1 MNRIIPPLAAALCVL
16 AGQGLA
22 QGLSALELS
31 VETLVWADEGSTGDT
46 TYGGGIE
53 FSILPSLGVAAHLG
67 SYGAADATNVTLH
80 AIYGLMGF
88 DTGLFLSR
96 DSVEDGTIDT
106 VGIEGAFG
114 FLGGSV
120 EGYFGLVDGLTT
132 EGTTG
137 GIAGRFEI
145 TNALAAT
152 GSIGFAD
159 LDVTTNRIAIG
170 AEYSIPAGP
179 SVFGELGRIN
189 MDGDDEAYLSIGASV
204 AVGPNGRTTF
214 SGRSLFE
221 ILPGY

>member
-1 MNRIIPPLAAALCVL
+1 MNRIIPPLVAALCVM
-16 AGQGLA
+16 AGQSMA

-53 FSILPSLGVAAHLG
+53 FAIIPSLSVAAHLG
-67 SYGAADATNVTLH
+67 SYGAADATNVTVH

-96 DSVEDGTIDT
+96 DTVDDGTIDT

-132 EGTTG
+132 EGTMG
-137 GIAGRFEI
+137 GVAGRFEI
-145 TNALAAT
+145 TDAFAAT

-159 LDVTTNRIAIG
+159 VDVPANRIAIG
-170 AEYSIPAGP
+170 AEYTIPAGP
-179 SVFGELGRIN
+179 SLFGELGRIN
-189 MDGDDEAYLSIGASV
+189 LDGTDEAYLSVGARV